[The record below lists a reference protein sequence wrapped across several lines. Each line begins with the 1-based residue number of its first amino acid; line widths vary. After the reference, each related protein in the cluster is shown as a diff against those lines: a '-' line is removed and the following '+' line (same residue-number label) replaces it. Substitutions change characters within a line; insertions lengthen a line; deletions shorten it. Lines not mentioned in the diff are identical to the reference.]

1 VFLSHEDI
9 LSSEVSCLRGE
20 VQSGLQLREVLLAL
34 AHKHALGYAGGA
46 GIVLWPRQPNLFYW
60 AFGETVWA
68 LPSALSGYDL
78 PDPDWD
84 YGTDDGLTEVAG
96 G

>member
-1 VFLSHEDI
+1 VVT
-9 LSSEVSCLRGE
+9 SSADTRG
-20 VQSGLQLREVLLAL
+20 RLLTSTELLKPTA
-34 AHKHALGYAGGA
+34 ACEAT
-46 GIVLWPRQPNLFYW
+46 QPLYW